1 MKVTL
6 IKAPTEDDLMLFKRC
21 IWITMREKK
30 GKIPKDPP
38 SSRLLRDTLDARH
51 SPIRVL
57 NFAFL
62 IEDIPSNIA
71 THLARHVH
79 AQPFVGSLRNDRQDE
94 FDGDAARRDTPV
106 DMIFYCNAEE
116 LMTVA
121 NKRLCHKAAEKTREA
136 VRLMCEAATEAM
148 PELKGLLIPMCEYRG
163 GCHEING
170 CGLFERRS
178 KAGKEAP

>member
-6 IKAPTEDDLMLFKRC
+6 IYKPEERELLLFKHC
-21 IWITMREKK
+21 IWVTTGKK
-30 GKIPKDPP
+30 EMPKKPP
-38 SSRLLRDTLDARH
+38 SSKLLRDVLHARH

-79 AQPFVGSLRNDRQDE
+79 AVPFVSSLRNDRQE
-94 FDGDAARRDTPV
+94 RIDGDNAPRNTPV

-116 LMTVA
+116 LMTVQ
-121 NKRLCHKAAEKTREA
+121 NKRLCNRAAEGTRQVAQMMREE
-136 VRLMCEAATEAM
+136 VIKAM
-148 PELKGLLIPMCEYRG
+148 PEIEWECVPMCVYHG
-163 GCHEING
+163 GVCHELQS
-170 CGLFERRS
+170 CGRCVH
-178 KAGKEAP
+178 G